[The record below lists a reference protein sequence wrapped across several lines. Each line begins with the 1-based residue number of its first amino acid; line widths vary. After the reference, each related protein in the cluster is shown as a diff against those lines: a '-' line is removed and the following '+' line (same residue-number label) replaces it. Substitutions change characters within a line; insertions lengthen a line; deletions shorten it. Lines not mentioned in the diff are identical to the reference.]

1 MSSFS
6 LLLPDLVTIAL
17 GFALFRSG
25 FLGREV
31 WDAAEK
37 LVYFVLFPAL
47 LFAAVARSPLNP
59 QAASTLIM
67 ASYVVTAAGI
77 AWGWLALPLLTKSAT
92 DRLVWSGCAQTAFR
106 FNSYVALS
114 LASRLDSTGQAAAL
128 YALIIAFNVPVCNTF
143 AVIALSGERADT
155 LRRPLYKEL
164 ASNPLILATVG
175 GLAFKLLNL
184 SLPELVWTTL
194 SRLGQAAL
202 VLGLMAVGAGLNWA
216 GAASAKAMVG
226 WMLIARGL
234 ILPLVAL
241 GVVMWLPLDA
251 VSRAVLVSYAALPT
265 ASSAYILAA
274 RMGAPGAPVAAVISI
289 GTVLSGLTLPWWMS
303 FVR

>member
-216 GAASAKAMVG
+216 GAASAKVMVG

-251 VSRAVLVSYAALPT
+251 VSRAVIVSYAALPT

>member
-31 WDAAEK
+31 WDAAEA
-37 LVYFVLFPAL
+37 VYFVLFPSL
-47 LFAAVARSPLNP
+47 LFVAVARSPLNP

-77 AWGWLALPLLTKSAT
+77 AWRLLLTKSAT

-184 SLPELVWTTL
+184 SLLELVWTTL

-216 GAASAKAMVG
+216 GAASAKAMVW

-251 VSRAVLVSYAALPT
+251 VSRAVIVSYAALPT

>member
-47 LFAAVARSPLNP
+47 LFVAVARSPLNP

-92 DRLVWSGCAQTAFR
+92 DRLVWSGCAQTAFL

-114 LASRLDSTGQAAAL
+114 LA
-128 YALIIAFNVPVCNTF
+128 
-143 AVIALSGERADT
+143 
-155 LRRPLYKEL
+155 
-164 ASNPLILATVG
+164 
-175 GLAFKLLNL
+175 
-184 SLPELVWTTL
+184 
-194 SRLGQAAL
+194 
-202 VLGLMAVGAGLNWA
+202 
-216 GAASAKAMVG
+216 
-226 WMLIARGL
+226 
-234 ILPLVAL
+234 
-241 GVVMWLPLDA
+241 
-251 VSRAVLVSYAALPT
+251 
-265 ASSAYILAA
+265 
-274 RMGAPGAPVAAVISI
+274 
-289 GTVLSGLTLPWWMS
+289 
-303 FVR
+303 